1 MSLVLGF
8 PADWQAVLV
17 FRALGAEH
25 AQLLLQ
31 LADRLLVHLD
41 LLLAILYLLL
51 TDAKHVFRVELRVGI
66 GLDLGGLALKG
77 PLNDTVQVF
86 DSVSQLQIDLLQSL
100 YIMIYDALLLVIVV
114 VFHLVVTI
122 LSLGSVHLPYSISY
136 LLIMLHDCLT
146 IVYSGPSSTLAT
158 ISTANGTIGDP
169 SELIFLFF
177 LRVVR
182 PLNLTSVH
190 ILLVLLLITSLKKV
204 ILSF

>member
-31 LADRLLVHLD
+31 LADRLFVHFN

-122 LSLGSVHLPYSISY
+122 LSLGSVHLPYSTSY

-146 IVYSGPSSTLAT
+146 IVYSGPSSALAT

-169 SELIFLFF
+169 SKLIFLFF

-190 ILLVLLLITSLKKV
+190 ILLV
-204 ILSF
+204 